1 MSKIEIKQVTLI
13 DSVPGSTEPFI
24 SASNGKYLVRP
35 PKMPRELKES
45 SIKLNLSDLKDIKLK
60 FSRCELDH
68 KELLVLMDAMVSNK
82 KIDTITS
89 YIVPKAIA
97 VKEVNKTKTKTTT
110 PTKVKEVKYLF
121 KEESGPYLISKSGNA
136 YKSTDFEV
144 KDFTSSEE
152 LVGKKKTNS
161 WYNTY
166 NLTFRGTSLGISTSD
181 KSTLLGY
188 LKTLILFI
196 DECNKIN

>member
-24 SASNGKYLVRP
+24 SASNGNYLVRP

-68 KELLVLMDAMVSNK
+68 KELLVLIDAMVSNK

-89 YIVPKAIA
+89 YIVPKAPS
-97 VKEVNKTKTKTTT
+97 VKEGTKTTMT
-110 PTKVKEVKYLF
+110 NKVKEVKYLF

>member
-68 KELLVLMDAMVSNK
+68 KELLVLIDAMVSNK

-89 YIVPKAIA
+89 YIVPKAPS
-97 VKEVNKTKTKTTT
+97 VKEGTKTTMT
-110 PTKVKEVKYLF
+110 NKVKEVKYLF